1 MEEIINKED
10 EHLRISNIIGIISH
24 THIYTIISLWLYR
37 RRRKNTCINT
47 LCNLMNTI
55 QYTQE
60 EYRLV
65 NNWHNTLWII
75 INMMEKWSKSRIKGY
90 LSIFYCEKGGV
101 EERVE
106 ESTDLL
112 THTSYSHLVI
122 CSNCRYIRHRVCQ
135 WGGVNT

>member
-65 NNWHNTLWII
+65 DNGHNTL
-75 INMMEKWSKSRIKGY
+75 
-90 LSIFYCEKGGV
+90 
-101 EERVE
+101 
-106 ESTDLL
+106 
-112 THTSYSHLVI
+112 
-122 CSNCRYIRHRVCQ
+122 
-135 WGGVNT
+135 